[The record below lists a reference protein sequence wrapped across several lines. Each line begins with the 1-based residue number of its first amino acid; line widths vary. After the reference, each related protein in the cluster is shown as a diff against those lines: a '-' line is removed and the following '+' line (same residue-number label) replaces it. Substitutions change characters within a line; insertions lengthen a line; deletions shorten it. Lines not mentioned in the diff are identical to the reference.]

1 MAKKETDKF
10 YEAEQ
15 IVEAKTRSF
24 FERNSKIITGATI
37 LVLALVILGYGYKQL
52 IAVPK
57 ENKAQVQMIK
67 AQQYF
72 EKDSFNLALNGDG
85 VALGFKD
92 IISKFG
98 STKAGNGAKLYAG
111 ISALQVGSY
120 EEAVKYLEDFSSEDA
135 LLNARKYGCIGDA
148 KAELKDMKSAEEN
161 YQKAV
166 NANAENEITAPFY
179 LYKLAKVQIIN
190 KKVDEAVKSYNTLI
204 ENFPTTLEGS
214 AAERELAQMEASK

>member
-15 IVEAKTRSF
+15 IVEAKTRNF
-24 FERNSKIITGATI
+24 LERNSKIIAGSTIAI
-37 LVLALVILGYGYKQL
+37 LVLVILGYGYKQL
-52 IAVPK
+52 ISTPK
-57 ENKAQVQMIK
+57 ENKAQTQMIR

-92 IISKFG
+92 IINKYS

-111 ISALQVGSY
+111 ISALHVGSY
-120 EEAVKYLEDFSSEDA
+120 EEAIKYLESFSTDDA
-135 LLNARKYGCIGDA
+135 LLNSRKYGCIGDA

-166 NANAENEITAPFY
+166 DADKENEISAPFY

-190 KKVDEAVKSYNTLI
+190 KKTVEAAKTFQTLI
-204 ENFPTTLEGS
+204 DNFPTSIEGS
-214 AAERELAQMEASK
+214 TAERELAQLNASN